1 MDAEEIAALAAG
13 MGKALADS
21 LAANEEAKEA
31 RAEAAKKAKADAA
44 ESRRIAEKRS
54 KALHTVLDVCDR
66 EQKIIASQVEN
77 SVARYCDKARRDAIE
92 PLKKDPRM
100 PRTIDYLKRYSAL
113 VGVQDRQAVLERLQ
127 STIDLANEILDGA
140 GGVDIKA
147 AMTEAG
153 AAVAERVGKLN
164 GIRVSEADPVP
175 TVNDD
180 AVENF
185 ADSDSQ
191 SSQSDVSCAIE
202 EAFAAILGELPD
214 VEAQLAD
221 EIEAKKARE
230 AVVDKQIE
238 EATKAAMEAADSIF
252 RRNAEAVAGAEFLI
266 DQQEP
271 FGGGVIVKLAKDVDQ
286 VKALSVE
293 VGRSFKT
300 FKQVVQDNGLF
311 AAFASENAYGAC
323 NGYRSDWWWGDEIY
337 VNYDG
342 AIPGRQK
349 YNDIPVAVEEDEGGD
364 TLDKSIER
372 MRSFNEQKYWGMLDD
387 DFQVHVDAF
396 WYGFK
401 KLMVNVNGLFEV
413 DLRAF
418 GNYYDKVR
426 AAAKAKAKALGMQM
440 DSYQAER
447 FCKEVAERSRG

>member
-147 AMTEAG
+147 AMAEAG

-180 AVENF
+180 AVEDF

-202 EAFAAILGELPD
+202 EAFASILGSCLT
-214 VEAQLAD
+214 L
-221 EIEAKKARE
+221 
-230 AVVDKQIE
+230 
-238 EATKAAMEAADSIF
+238 
-252 RRNAEAVAGAEFLI
+252 RR
-266 DQQEP
+266 
-271 FGGGVIVKLAKDVDQ
+271 
-286 VKALSVE
+286 S
-293 VGRSFKT
+293 
-300 FKQVVQDNGLF
+300 
-311 AAFASENAYGAC
+311 
-323 NGYRSDWWWGDEIY
+323 
-337 VNYDG
+337 
-342 AIPGRQK
+342 
-349 YNDIPVAVEEDEGGD
+349 
-364 TLDKSIER
+364 
-372 MRSFNEQKYWGMLDD
+372 
-387 DFQVHVDAF
+387 
-396 WYGFK
+396 
-401 KLMVNVNGLFEV
+401 
-413 DLRAF
+413 
-418 GNYYDKVR
+418 
-426 AAAKAKAKALGMQM
+426 
-440 DSYQAER
+440 
-447 FCKEVAERSRG
+447 

>member
-31 RAEAAKKAKADAA
+31 RAEAAKKAKADVA

-180 AVENF
+180 AVEDF

-202 EAFAAILGELPD
+202 GAFAAILGELPD

-286 VKALSVE
+286 VRALSVE

-342 AIPGRQK
+342 AIPRRQK
-349 YNDIPVAVEEDEGGD
+349 YNDIPIAVEEDEGGD

-418 GNYYDKVR
+418 GNYCDKVR
-426 AAAKAKAKALGMQM
+426 AAAKAKAKVLGMQM
-440 DSYQAER
+440 DPYQAER